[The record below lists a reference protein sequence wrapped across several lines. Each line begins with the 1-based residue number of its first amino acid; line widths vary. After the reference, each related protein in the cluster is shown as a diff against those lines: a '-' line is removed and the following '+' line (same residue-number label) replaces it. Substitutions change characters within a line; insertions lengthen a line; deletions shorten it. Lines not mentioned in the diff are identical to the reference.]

1 LSRAQP
7 ERGFELPR
15 LGLRYLGKADE
26 PWLAALLD
34 EHARFFGRKRLELRE
49 RLRRPLA
56 VRAPKNKL
64 RLAIQLLE
72 RLIPDLDKP
81 RLSPREVRAR
91 VFVAACRVDA
101 PRAAVLIQVAAE
113 LGASVDELESTLLCD
128 LAGERRLGEV
138 PEELTAAQLAVLT
151 NHALVLRLLKRAT
164 TVRIRASD
172 NAGALARQARLLGLI
187 CSVSRGQGKEALQ
200 LDISGPLVLFRKTAF
215 YGRALALLL
224 PRIASC
230 QGFEL
235 EATCAASRGQ
245 PASTFVVHA
254 ADPIFPTRDVL
265 APKRLLDTRFARDFA
280 RARSDWRLFP
290 DPPAL
295 ESAGALLFPDFELV
309 HRVHSERRCY
319 LEILGFWTHRHLADK
334 LRSYRAAGAPKVIL
348 CVDER
353 RRCNEAELP
362 PLADVVPYKNRI
374 DVQKILA
381 RLEAWGDG

>member
-1 LSRAQP
+1 MSRGQP
-7 ERGFELPR
+7 EGGLEPPR

-26 PWLAALLD
+26 RWLAALLD

-49 RLRRPLA
+49 RLRQPLA
-56 VRAPKNKL
+56 LRAPKNKL

-72 RLIPDLDKP
+72 RLVPDFDKP
-81 RLSPREVRAR
+81 RLAPREVRAR
-91 VFVAACRVDA
+91 VFVAASGLDI
-101 PRAAVLIQVAAE
+101 PRAAVLAQVASE
-113 LGASVDELESTLLCD
+113 LGASVNELESTLLCD
-128 LAGERRLGEV
+128 LAGERRLGKV

-187 CSVSRGQGKEALQ
+187 CTVARGEGDEALQ
-200 LDISGPLVLFRKTAF
+200 LDISGPLVLFRKTAL
-215 YGRALALLL
+215 YGRALASLL
-224 PRIASC
+224 PRAASC
-230 QGFEL
+230 RGFEL

-254 ADPIFPTRDVL
+254 GDPIFPTRDVL
-265 APKRLLDTRFARDFA
+265 APKRLLDSRFARDFA
-280 RARSDWRLFP
+280 RARSDWQLIRE
-290 DPPAL
+290 PPPL

-309 HRVHSERRCY
+309 HRVDSERRCL

-334 LRSYRAAGAPKVIL
+334 LRSYRAAGVAKVIL

-362 PLADVVPYKNRI
+362 PLANVVPYKNRI
-374 DVQKILA
+374 DVKQVLA
-381 RLEAWGDG
+381 RLEACGDA